1 MSKKCYTIIIGLILV
16 MFAVTGCNQDV
27 SSQMKEQLAL
37 GQKYLEEDDYEQA
50 VVAFN
55 KVIALDE
62 KQIEAYIGLADVYM
76 AQEEFEQAQAV
87 LAEGLNKC
95 EDSGLIQEKIKEV
108 EELIQAQEA
117 AAVSQAVD
125 VKLQELGGSLGYI
138 DASTYTTEKQ
148 GISSYVLCDVDADG
162 VDELL
167 VTYMSGVFSD
177 MSSASSGV
185 LDSCDLWASLYD
197 YQDGQMILTA
207 EQQIGRVDYCDAM
220 TVRLIFSEQQ
230 AAFCIVTNEELIGAY
245 TGVRE
250 FVSELYKISIDGI
263 KLQRHWSQNSMEN
276 LNDSPDRIIAEMQRV
291 GIPYIDMNYFSYG
304 TEYASDAEEQ
314 ILYQNTVGTQGTDV
328 DAVEREYGLYFST
341 YEELNA
347 LNGTNE
353 FGVGQEEYQLLKA
366 RTELGIEENDF
377 KESVRDVLC
386 VIENLYR
393 DSNGVEL
400 DRSNR
405 IEGPGYPAYD
415 DFYAE
420 AIGFHSMDEVKNYV
434 HSMVSDSLYEEYFDE
449 ETYMEIDGKVYL
461 RYSTVAGGKMD
472 MDSLEIE
479 SVEDDI
485 YKISIDEYL
494 GQEYYL
500 NTVLVTIQKTDDGWK
515 ALEAERNAIDKGYTR
530 RFGGTEG
537 DFI

>member
-1 MSKKCYTIIIGLILV
+1 MSKKYYAVIGLMLIL
-16 MFAVTGCNQDV
+16 FAVTGCSQSI
-27 SSQMKEQLAL
+27 SSQLKEQLAL
-37 GQKYLEEDDYEQA
+37 GQRYLEENDYEQA

-62 KQIEAYIGLADVYM
+62 KQIEAYLGLADVYI

-87 LAEGLNKC
+87 LTDGLNNC
-95 EDSGLIQEKIKEV
+95 EDSRFIQEKIKEV
-108 EELIQAQEA
+108 EELIQARET
-117 AAVSQAVD
+117 AAVSRAVD
-125 VKLQELGGSLGYI
+125 IKLQELGESLGYM
-138 DASTYTTEKQ
+138 DAPTYTTEKQ

-162 VDELL
+162 VEELL
-167 VTYMSGVFSD
+167 VTYMSGTFTGD
-177 MSSASSGV
+177 Y
-185 LDSCDLWASLYD
+185 DSCDLWASLYE
-197 YQDGQMILTA
+197 YQDGQMILAA

-250 FVSELYKISIDGI
+250 FVSELYKISIAGI

-420 AIGFHSMDEVKNYV
+420 AIGFHSMDEVKSYV
-434 HSMVSDSLYEEYFDE
+434 HSMVSDSLYDQYFNE

-461 RYSTVAGGKMD
+461 RYSTVSDSKMD

>member
-1 MSKKCYTIIIGLILV
+1 MSKKYYAVIGLILIL
-16 MFAVTGCNQDV
+16 FAVTGCSQSI
-27 SSQMKEQLAL
+27 SSQLKEQLAL
-37 GQKYLEEDDYEQA
+37 GQRYLEENDYEQA

-62 KQIEAYIGLADVYM
+62 KQIEAYLGLADVYI

-87 LAEGLNKC
+87 LADGLNNC
-95 EDSGLIQEKIKEV
+95 EDSRFIQEKIEEV
-108 EELIQAQEA
+108 EELIQARET
-117 AAVSQAVD
+117 AAVSRAVD
-125 VKLQELGGSLGYI
+125 MKLQELGESLGYM
-138 DASTYTTEKQ
+138 DAPTYTTEKQ

-162 VDELL
+162 VEELL
-167 VTYMSGVFSD
+167 VTYMSGVF
-177 MSSASSGV
+177 AGVSGISV
-185 LDSCDLWASLYD
+185 GNLDYCDLWASLYD

-207 EQQIGRVDYCDAM
+207 EQQIGRVDYCYAM

-230 AAFCIVTNEELIGAY
+230 AAFCIVTNKESIRAY
-245 TGVRE
+245 TGVRD
-250 FVSELYKISIDGI
+250 FVSELYRISIDGI

-314 ILYQNTVGTQGTDV
+314 ILFQNEVGAEGTDV
-328 DAVEREYGLYFST
+328 DAAERKYTLYFST
-341 YEELNA
+341 YEELNV

-353 FGVGQEEYQLLKA
+353 FGVGKEEYQLLKA
-366 RTELGIEENDF
+366 RTKLGIEENDF

-393 DSNGVEL
+393 CSNGVEI

-420 AIGFHSMDEVKNYV
+420 AIGFHSMDEVKSYV

-461 RYSTVAGGKMD
+461 RFLTVAGSKMD

-494 GQEYYL
+494 GQDYYL
-500 NTVLVTIQKTDDGWK
+500 HTVLVTIQKTDDGWK

>member
-1 MSKKCYTIIIGLILV
+1 MSKKYYAVIGLMLIL
-16 MFAVTGCNQDV
+16 FAVTGCSQSI
-27 SSQMKEQLAL
+27 SSQLKEQLAL
-37 GQKYLEEDDYEQA
+37 GQRYLEENDYEQA

-62 KQIEAYIGLADVYM
+62 KQIEAYLGLADVYI

-87 LAEGLNKC
+87 LTDGLNNC
-95 EDSGLIQEKIKEV
+95 EDSRFIQEKIKEV
-108 EELIQAQEA
+108 EELIQAREA

-125 VKLQELGGSLGYI
+125 IKLQELGESLGYM
-138 DASTYTTEKQ
+138 DAPTYTTEKQ

-162 VDELL
+162 VEELL
-167 VTYMSGVFSD
+167 VTYMSGVF
-177 MSSASSGV
+177 AGVSGISV
-185 LDSCDLWASLYD
+185 GNLDYCDLWASLYD

-207 EQQIGRVDYCDAM
+207 EQQIGRVDYCYAM

-230 AAFCIVTNEELIGAY
+230 AAFCIVTNKESIRAY
-245 TGVRE
+245 TGVRD
-250 FVSELYKISIDGI
+250 FVSELYRISIDGI

-314 ILYQNTVGTQGTDV
+314 ILFQNEVGAEGTDV
-328 DAVEREYGLYFST
+328 DAAERKYTLYFST
-341 YEELNA
+341 YEELNV

-353 FGVGQEEYQLLKA
+353 FSVGKEEYQLLKA
-366 RTELGIEENDF
+366 RTKLGIEENDF

-393 DSNGVEL
+393 CSNGVEI

-420 AIGFHSMDEVKNYV
+420 AIGFHSMDEVKSYV

-461 RYSTVAGGKMD
+461 RFLTVAGSKMD

-479 SVEDDI
+479 SVENDI

-515 ALEAERNAIDKGYTR
+515 ALEAERDAIDKGYTR